1 MSTTTSIPVLL
12 APGHLTKHLK
22 VFLDKAAWRDKAK
35 LITRYAQ
42 ITDVDQS
49 TTATTTVGAAGGLNK
64 NCSKDG
70 CDLTQYMALA
80 LLPVGPFSPQ
90 PTTSPSNDIHSLWD
104 LTQDSSLPD
113 LSLIDWPAP
122 LSDPTLHK
130 TIFLTWLSP
139 SAFPTPRH
147 LLVQTPLEKLQQT
160 ASEFLLPYL
169 QSWAIF
175 DLEHGQGHEQQG
187 RLTPDILPDLLASLP
202 QKWEHYSDFTFLPPT
217 AFLTAP
223 WPAVLKRLITLG
235 HQQQQQHQHGG
246 CSDGGDN
253 SGNAGIMA
261 RWEKLVQDALGST
274 HIARKA
280 IIPVQDILRRPKI
293 RPLAGDWK
301 LHNRYKSWIEV
312 EENDEEKGGSTGAN
326 LLEHQEMS
334 SNLSSS
340 KANAI
345 ANRNTPV
352 TGAGS
357 EAGAESTGLFES
369 TTSSNNDVLP
379 TSENFSKT
387 YWSETCQNQV
397 FYCWSPMFTMFS
409 AGNITEKERVANSRP
424 LFDARNK
431 VVVDLY
437 AGIGYFALVYLIH
450 AGARTVHACE
460 WNPWSVEG
468 LVRGAGRNGIPWTR
482 YHGENVRIR
491 KLKGGEEDYDGQSQG
506 WETTRALQE
515 QPFTTG
521 HPTPRRPQPTQQTT
535 TTTATTTAATKK
547 QKDYG
552 QLVVYPGDN
561 AQWIEYFENTAHH
574 VNLGLIPTAEPGW
587 VLGVRA
593 LCPLEGGYLH
603 VHHNIR
609 VGEEES
615 FKSYLL
621 QSLRD
626 LFTTWK
632 KSSNDKWSIEI
643 RHMENVKSFA
653 PLVFHY
659 VVDVECRPPLLVT
672 SS

>member
-1 MSTTTSIPVLL
+1 MSTTTTSIPVLL

-22 VFLDKAAWRDKAK
+22 VFLDKVAWRDKAK
-35 LITRYAQ
+35 LITRYSQ
-42 ITDVDQS
+42 ITSDLS
-49 TTATTTVGAAGGLNK
+49 TTATTTTGSTAGVGKAK
-64 NCSKDG
+64 HDE
-70 CDLTQYMALA
+70 CDLTQYMAMA
-80 LLPVGPFSPQ
+80 LLPIGPFSQ
-90 PTTSPSNDIHSLWD
+90 PPATTTNTDIRSLWD
-104 LTQDSSLPD
+104 LAQDPSPPFSTD
-113 LSLIDWPAP
+113 LSSIDWPAP
-122 LSDPTLHK
+122 LSDPTLQK
-130 TIFLTWLSP
+130 TIFLTWLLP
-139 SAFPTPRH
+139 AAFPSPKH
-147 LLVQTPLEKLQQT
+147 LLVQTPLEKLQQAT
-160 ASEFLLPYL
+160 SEFLLPYL
-169 QSWAIF
+169 QLWAATS
-175 DLEHGQGHEQQG
+175 DLDQQGQEQQEQD
-187 RLTPDILPDLLASLP
+187 RLGPEILPELIASLP

-223 WPAVLKRLITLG
+223 WPALLKRLIALD
-235 HQQQQQHQHGG
+235 HQQQA
-246 CSDGGDN
+246 DGT
-253 SGNAGIMA
+253 SGENGIMA

-301 LHNRYKSWIEV
+301 LHNRYKSWIEA
-312 EENDEEKGGSTGAN
+312 EEGGEEGVGLETN
-326 LLEHQEMS
+326 LVEHQEMS
-334 SNLSSS
+334 SDLSGS
-340 KANAI
+340 KAHAI
-345 ANRNTPV
+345 TNNNS
-352 TGAGS
+352 G
-357 EAGAESTGLFES
+357 AGAESTGLYES
-369 TTSSNNDVLP
+369 TTTSTPTDSDVLP
-379 TSENFSKT
+379 TLSNFLQT

-397 FYCWSPMFTMFS
+397 FYTWSPMFTMFS
-409 AGNITEKERVANSRP
+409 AGNITEKERVAKSRP
-424 LFDARNK
+424 IFDARNK

-437 AGIGYFALVYLIH
+437 AGIGYFALVYLVH
-450 AGARTVHACE
+450 AGAKVVHACE

-468 LVRGAGRNGIPWTR
+468 LVRGAGRNGLPWKR
-482 YHGENVRIR
+482 YHGENVRI
-491 KLKGGEEDYDGQSQG
+491 KSKEEKGE
-506 WETTRALQE
+506 LQE

-521 HPTPRRPQPTQQTT
+521 QPTPRRPPQKP
-535 TTTATTTAATKK
+535 TTATTATKK

-615 FKSYLL
+615 FKLYLL
-621 QSLRD
+621 ESLRD
-626 LFTTWK
+626 LFAEWK
-632 KSSNDKWSIEI
+632 LNREWLIEI

-659 VVDVECRPPLLVT
+659 VVDVECRPPTT